1 MARIGKLRIN
11 VVTVLRACRVDDV
24 HIWPRQRKIADMRCT
39 RSIGLSLLFVFGLCL
54 VTAGPLLGQD
64 APQKHGRKYKAPPVT
79 SHIEVTVLKKFNGKP
94 ISNAAV
100 IFDSTLNGKD
110 EGNLEVKTDPDGKAT
125 IDVIPTG
132 STVRVQVIA
141 TGFATYAEEYLVA
154 EPTRQISISMLRPQE
169 QLSSYQDNTGKAAAR
184 KPGVQEPIRPT
195 TPATTPAAKPATPA
209 PTPQT
214 TPPQS
219 PNASDTTPKL

>member
-1 MARIGKLRIN
+1 MQLRRIFQFAFLLN
-11 VVTVLRACRVDDV
+11 LALVACL
-24 HIWPRQRKIADMRCT
+24 PA
-39 RSIGLSLLFVFGLCL
+39 
-54 VTAGPLLGQD
+54 TAQD
-64 APQKHGRKYKAPPVT
+64 TSRRGRKYKAPPAT
-79 SHIEVTVLKKFNGKP
+79 SHIEVTVVKKFNGKP

-100 IFDSTLNGKD
+100 VFSSALDGKD
-110 EGNLEVKTDPDGKAT
+110 EGNLEVKTDPDGKAV

-141 TGFATYAEEYLVA
+141 TGFATFADEFLVS
-154 EPTRQISISMLRPQE
+154 EPTREIAVSMLRPQE
-169 QLSSYQDNTGKAAAR
+169 QVSSYQDNQGKTAAR

-195 TPATTPAAKPATPA
+195 TPTTKPATPP

-219 PNASDTTPKL
+219 PNASDTTPKQ